1 MKSEIKNNQNSIT
14 VIVTVLMYNQTACL
28 FCMIQAGG
36 VEGMLRKMT
45 GDVNS
50 CQTHSK
56 YAYNVNESSALTM
69 RM

>member
-1 MKSEIKNNQNSIT
+1 
-14 VIVTVLMYNQTACL
+14 MYNQTACL